1 MGTATDTNKVTLY
14 YVQLHGLGEKIWTLC
29 SKKDYERRVEYDP
42 DGASMQEYKVIDEN
56 SLFQLLCIKED
67 EDGVSAMLKVKGY
80 RHIEWF
86 DIYEQSG
93 SYVVE
98 QNKIVNPTEF
108 TEEQWDLINEL
119 LDPIAN
125 DLEEKYNEKQN
136 NNGKI

>member
-1 MGTATDTNKVTLY
+1 M
-14 YVQLHGLGEKIWTLC
+14 
-29 SKKDYERRVEYDP
+29 
-42 DGASMQEYKVIDEN
+42 
-56 SLFQLLCIKED
+56 
-67 EDGVSAMLKVKGY
+67 
-80 RHIEWF
+80 
-86 DIYEQSG
+86 
-93 SYVVE
+93 VE